1 MNPLNIEEE
10 EVWVVPTSLIG
21 DRLYYE
27 DENYDWVLDDP
38 RLWNPEMG
46 PAREIDLMNPYC
58 WNLSLSTDIV
68 DNHIWVW
75 NYDGSPPI
83 GRLPCGCAMYRV
95 NPIPPARFY
104 AVYTIHYP
112 YCEYMDWITDDTYM
126 ARYDRVD
133 RQLEDDQEYYD
144 HFFQNQSEDVDDDE
158 DQNELKTL
166 DIKYGK
172 TVYEHLNKARVV
184 DAAQAASTL
193 VARMK
198 KRAKKLTQQGFKNQ
212 SDRSYDLKDTQLT
225 PAEISGIET
234 ILAPVWKK
242 YESVTMSD
250 IGWTIYEYA
259 MFFTNIWC
267 TTNEY
272 QLAVNLFG
280 FAKTFRTSK
289 FNFPPSITAAIGM
302 LDKEKRVPLS
312 GPTNQ
317 GLSLSGILDKC
328 RALRLTLQG
337 IETIPFIKMLTRVM
351 TVASLIRWMPKSIK
365 CQSEWLEMAY
375 SSWQDTIQKTYDNP
389 TSLLDLVL
397 DTTSAAMDF
406 VLCTMSDGMFASLQP
421 HSFAT
426 NVSTALAR
434 GRAYRT
440 GTLETSHGI
449 TRAQFMRDTEA
460 VLRVAKEYSSTKANL
475 GMHTLALRNLTD
487 LKVLYAELLND
498 KSNSDLRVAPMAIAF
513 TGESGCGKSII
524 VHETI
529 NLAGHIGGFSTD
541 DSDIHY
547 VNTADAYDSGAD
559 SGKTVLV
566 IDDMASEHPDI
577 SKYKGAVMIR
587 YSNTIPQVT
596 VQAEAD
602 KKGKI
607 VFRHHFCAI
616 TSNVPDLNL
625 QASMSF
631 PQAGFNRCVLVEVS
645 FNPKLE
651 RKKYYKNGK
660 IDWEALKRDGLE
672 KEAQAFRFYH
682 YETTNS
688 AARVLSSFR
697 QIFHDEGKY
706 LNKEQFFEEF
716 TRLLLEKEK
725 SGEEY
730 LAAIAEVRKRK
741 FCKKCVKYFD
751 YCPCVDTVKTTPIV
765 TNLNSDIAQKLLED
779 KANGLDSTPI
789 IPSECT
795 SVENE
800 LWNIYDIDEW
810 IRQTLY
816 FWLAIDNWQERFWIA
831 VMPGFW
837 AGRDATIRTWLT
849 SLWRFVQS
857 RLIRLFA
864 SVSSRL
870 AFALWFYPWVVSL
883 SIFIIIYPLSYY
895 QCDTPL
901 FLGLHYDDL
910 CGTGGGV
917 MQIITFLLFVS
928 TVWMLLCALAIGT
941 AIKSRAVDIFFN
953 EISMERSTFA
963 ISMLLGTVGVS
974 WLAFKSYYALFNT
987 ALSTVSNQGNLSPT
1001 SMEEIESRNAEKN
1014 MWIDKAQF
1022 VHPEA
1027 EPTNHNATY
1036 EQAKKKISRNV
1047 VSVEIY
1053 DLEEKIKRVR
1063 TCGFYVCSDVL
1074 LINQH
1079 SLQKFIAEKNIFL
1092 SVRRASED
1100 VGGFI
1105 KKVAVEDFYNIP
1117 NTDITFI
1124 TTSKG
1129 PTYTNLRS
1137 YFLQEHMKVDAFTP
1151 AVMLT
1156 RDKVGNLDERT
1167 FIWTS
1172 TDKAYN
1178 ENRNQFHMGSFHR
1191 YDHPTHGGD
1200 CGSIAFSSS
1209 RPYGLL
1215 GIHTAADTR
1224 TNVGVTF
1231 AVTQE
1236 MISDAI
1242 NAMSRSFRLRNESA
1256 FNIERPD
1263 LPSMLYENPFPN
1275 YDTNLHF
1282 RDCVNFIPVSVS
1294 QEPMI
1299 DIYGSIPN
1307 MRVSRKSEVRDT
1319 MLKEFLLS
1327 QGVPDEHGPP
1337 NFDTNR
1343 NHAEGFQQSLEGI
1356 HALPADDIRWAVQDY
1371 TEELIAQMMR
1381 LNYTCQP
1388 LTPYESINGIRGHRF
1403 IKALNMNTSSGMGL
1417 PSPKRK
1423 HFKETLYPDHVV
1435 YVPEDYLQKELD
1447 NIENLLCSNQ
1457 VPASVFVSA
1466 LKDEPTDIR
1475 KDKVRVF
1482 QVATVAMNIKIRE
1495 YLLPILAFLYANPLL
1510 SESAVGINCTND
1522 EWESLN
1528 NYLFD
1533 FHPENVLE
1541 GDFSKYDL
1549 RQSGQT
1555 IMAGGTVFMKLA
1567 AALGYSSRDV
1577 EKVGLLMNSLS
1588 YKFMVWN
1595 GTLFATSNIMPS
1607 GSPITIALN
1616 TTTNCI
1622 LHRVGW
1628 VQICRELSIPL
1639 VPFREI
1645 AHLMCMGD
1653 DSIGTA
1659 RHSAFNMK
1667 NLQAF
1672 FAQYNM
1678 PYTDAH
1684 KSIVAKPFTTRLEAR
1699 FCKRGFRDDE
1709 RVGGIL
1715 APLDTKSI
1723 LKSLFHYMESKTP
1736 EKEIVIMN
1744 TDGAM
1749 REFSRHDR
1757 DTFEHYAHIV
1767 RTAAEAA
1774 KISHMTKLLYYTYE
1788 DWGLIHLKNY
1798 RVVNIDDNGLKPTGT
1813 GSDEDSESQ
1822 AMATLNSSDDLW
1834 LRLCGSGRTERLV
1847 ITNQSQNIQRQ
1858 SSVLIFEINK
1868 INASN
1873 NNNKNNANDVNI
1885 IYKTPPSESVMNLE
1899 FNNNTTGWGAGIDT
1913 FRDSTWKIA
1922 STSGGPQD
1930 FFKRPVKIFEYSW
1943 PINTTVLETINP
1955 WGLYFGDE
1963 KILDKISHFKNL
1975 SADLRIKILLNG
1987 SSFHYGQLLVS
1998 YQPLHTNDEIFSYD
2012 SDHPDLLVN
2021 LSQMSSVY
2029 VNACQGRGAELTLP
2043 FFNPKNAVNIPSK
2056 EWETLGQLHIASV
2069 APLAHVNGSLEPI
2082 TVSIFAMAE
2091 NVDVS
2096 TPTGCY
2102 VQYYNQ
2108 CEHMEEERRL
2118 NDFENQSDEYS
2129 KPSAMAHNIAKA
2141 AGFLS
2146 QVPSISPYMLAT
2158 QAAASSMGRLLAL
2171 FGMSKPRL
2179 VDKPIYTRTNLGME
2193 LAPANVADPI
2203 SILALDAK
2211 KEINVDPRTVGLG
2224 PEDEMAITPIAM
2236 RESLLTTFNWDSSM
2250 APETHLFSMRITP
2263 MSGTRDSFSAYHLT
2277 PAAFVTLPF
2286 CYWKGT
2292 TYVRFDFIGTPFHKG
2307 RVLFKWDPITNLA
2320 ENAGVYNTNYSAI
2333 MDIDELTDKVF
2344 EIGWGQEIPFLPN
2357 GGLMT
2362 LPNFSSTEYEDRSF
2376 NCNGVLSCYVVN
2388 ELTCPS
2394 DELTE
2399 VTIRVST
2406 WMGEDFEVASPD
2418 SSAFE
2423 GTMIKLAP
2431 IPPITNPEPITPTT
2445 PSNPPSGPPAASGTT
2460 VDYTTCT
2467 TASYIPL
2474 GANPPWPQSIIGNM
2488 SMPTT
2493 SPFLPGITSG
2503 TVLGIALATGAP
2515 MGGNEKVE
2523 ITLKAPTSIT
2533 ASVLAITSYV
2543 AWQNGDTDLFGST
2556 DFYKQAD
2563 GYYKGTITVSS
2574 PLSGPSYGILRLTLP
2589 ISGDWRLTFLTLGA
2603 EYGKYK
2609 AMGSTPAATTTAT
2622 HTAITDGSWSG
2633 RAVDMTTGY
2642 VEYNIPS
2649 GDRIASSGPTAAVH
2663 VLLTA
2668 SAGKVFIAQLI
2679 YSDDTL
2685 STASVRSGMIAAVGG
2700 TLANVSWSVPNNKP
2714 TLAVKGVR
2722 ITSDDA
2728 APGVLNIYSV
2738 GLFVGQNF
2746 TNQCC
2751 FVNQSS
2757 EVTEELENNAPLTD
2771 KVDVSMG
2778 NMLPGSEIN
2787 STYFGEKVTSI
2798 RQCVK
2803 RYVTDVRITDT
2814 STFVQTMS
2822 DVRYPGLNDV
2832 SLVRLHPMD
2841 YFRAAFVAYRG
2852 SWRLKV
2858 LNRRNTTTTNAGGPG
2873 SILFSRP
2880 SRQFMKTGNVNQLD
2894 WISWSGS
2901 SWGTLTGQSNGV
2913 EVPHYSPLRFLPARR
2928 TSGVDPANWQN
2939 DLLLGRDRNYVNV
2952 IARNPGGNMDFEI
2965 LKCAG
2970 EDYSFFYFLTTPVVT
2985 LY

>member
-1 MNPLNIEEE
+1 MNPLNIEDED
-10 EVWVVPTSLIG
+10 VWVFPTSQIG

-46 PAREIDLMNPYC
+46 PARVIDLMHPYC

-68 DNHIWVW
+68 DNHIWTW
-75 NYDGSPPI
+75 NYDGSPPM

-95 NPIPPARFY
+95 NPISPARFY

-112 YCEYMDWITDDTYM
+112 YCEYMDWISDDTYITQ
-126 ARYDRVD
+126 YDRVD
-133 RQLEDDQEYYD
+133 RQLEEDQEYYD
-144 HFFQNQSEDVDDDE
+144 HFFRNQSEEIENDE
-158 DQNELKTL
+158 IPEKVGTS

-172 TVYEHLNKARVV
+172 TVYEHLSKARVM
-184 DAAQAASTL
+184 DAVKATSTL
-193 VARMK
+193 TARIK
-198 KRAKKLTQQGFKNQ
+198 KRAKRLTFQGFKNQ
-212 SDRSYDLKDTQLT
+212 SNKSYDMRDTHLT

-234 ILAPVWKK
+234 IMAPIWKK
-242 YESVTMSD
+242 YESFTMSD

-280 FAKTFRTSK
+280 FAKIFKTSK

-302 LDKEKRVPLS
+302 LDKEKKVPLS

-317 GLSLSGILDKC
+317 ALSLSSILDKC

-375 SSWQDTIQKTYDNP
+375 SSWQDTIQKTYENP

-421 HSFAT
+421 HSFAS

-460 VLRVAKEYSSTKANL
+460 VLRVAKEYASTKANL

-498 KSNSDLRVAPMAIAF
+498 KSNSDLRVAPLAIAF

-529 NLAGHIGGFSTD
+529 NLAGHIGGFSTE

-660 IDWEALKRDGLE
+660 IDWEALKRDGIE
-672 KEAQAFRFYH
+672 KEAQVFRFYH

-688 AARVLSSFR
+688 TARVLSSFK
-697 QIFHDEGKY
+697 QIFHNEGKY

-751 YCPCVDTVKTTPIV
+751 YCPCVETTVPKPVITELKSDVAQKILDDQAVGLNSIPIV
-765 TNLNSDIAQKLLED
+765 
-779 KANGLDSTPI
+779 ST
-789 IPSECT
+789 ECT

-831 VMPGFW
+831 IMPGIW
-837 AGRDATIRTWLT
+837 AGRDASIRIWLT
-849 SLWRFVQS
+849 SLWRFIQTQ
-857 RLIRLFA
+857 LIRLYA

-883 SIFIIIYPLSYY
+883 TLFVVSYPLSHY
-895 QCDTPL
+895 QCTTPV
-901 FLGLHYDDL
+901 FLGLYFDDDL
-910 CGTGGGV
+910 CGVGGYL
-917 MQIITFLLFVS
+917 MQIITFLLFLS
-928 TVWMLLCALAIGT
+928 TVWMAVCALAIGT

-987 ALSTVSNQGNLSPT
+987 AISTVANQGNLSPT
-1001 SMEEIESRNAEKN
+1001 TMEEIESRNAEKN
-1014 MWIDKAQF
+1014 MWIDKAHF

-1027 EPTNHNATY
+1027 EPTNHNATCD
-1036 EQAKKKISRNV
+1036 QIKKKISRNV
-1047 VSVEIY
+1047 VNVEIY
-1053 DLEEKIKRVR
+1053 DLEDKIKRVR

-1074 LINQH
+1074 MINQH
-1079 SLQKFIAEKNIFL
+1079 SLQNFITIKNVFVSI
-1092 SVRRASED
+1092 RRASED

-1105 KKVAVEDFYNIP
+1105 KKVAVEEFYNIP

-1129 PTYTNLRS
+1129 PTYTNMRS
-1137 YFLQEHMKVDAFTP
+1137 YFLAEHMKVDSFTP
-1151 AVMLT
+1151 AMMLT
-1156 RDKVGNLDERT
+1156 RDKLGNMDERT

-1178 ENRNQFHMGSFHR
+1178 ENRNQYHMGSFHR

-1200 CGSIAFSSS
+1200 CGSIAFSTS

-1231 AVTQE
+1231 AVTQD

-1242 NAMSRSFRLRNESA
+1242 NAMSKSFRLRNESA
-1256 FNIERPD
+1256 FNIDRPE
-1263 LPSMLYENPFPN
+1263 LPTMLYDNPFPA

-1299 DIYGSIPN
+1299 DIYGSISN

-1319 MLKEFLLS
+1319 MLKEHLLI

-1337 NFDTNR
+1337 KFDTNR
-1343 NHAEGFQQSLEGI
+1343 NHADGFQQSLEGI
-1356 HALPADDIRWAVQDY
+1356 HALPADDIRWAIQDY
-1371 TEELIAQMMR
+1371 TDELIAQMML
-1381 LNYTCQP
+1381 LNYSCQP
-1388 LTPYESINGIRGHRF
+1388 LTPYEAINGIRGHRF
-1403 IKALNMNTSSGMGL
+1403 VKALNMNTSSGMGL

-1423 HFKETLYPDHVV
+1423 HFIETLYPDHVV

-1466 LKDEPTDIR
+1466 LKDEPTDIG

-1528 NYLFD
+1528 NFLFD
-1533 FHPENVLE
+1533 FHPDNVLE

-1567 AALGYSSRDV
+1567 AALGYSPKDV

-1616 TTTNCI
+1616 TTTNCL
-1622 LHRVGW
+1622 LHRTGW

-1639 VPFREI
+1639 VPFREV

-1653 DSIGTA
+1653 DSIGTSK
-1659 RHSAFNMK
+1659 HPAFNMK

-1672 FAQYNM
+1672 FVQYNM

-1699 FCKRGFRDDE
+1699 FCKRGFRSDE
-1709 RVGGIL
+1709 RVGGVL
-1715 APLDTKSI
+1715 APLEIKSI

-1736 EKEIVIMN
+1736 EEEIVIMN
-1744 TDGAM
+1744 VDGAM

-1757 DTFEHYAHIV
+1757 ETFERYAHIV

-1774 KISHMTKLLYYTYE
+1774 KISHMTKLLYYSYE

-1798 RVVNIDDNGLKPTGT
+1798 RIIDIGDNGLKPTGT

-1834 LRLCGSGRTERLV
+1834 LRLCGSGRTERLI

-1858 SSVLIFEINK
+1858 GSVLIFEINK

-1873 NNNKNNANDVNI
+1873 YNNNNNANDVNI
-1885 IYKTPPSESVMNLE
+1885 IYKTSPKDSVMNLE
-1899 FNNNTTGWGAGIDT
+1899 FNSNSSGWGAGVNT
-1913 FRDSTWKIA
+1913 FRDSTWNIA

-1930 FFKRPVKIFEYSW
+1930 FFQRPVKIFEYSW
-1943 PINTTVLETINP
+1943 PINTTVFETVNP
-1955 WGLYFGDE
+1955 WEKYFGDPKVLE
-1963 KILDKISHFKNL
+1963 RISHYKNL
-1975 SADLRIKILLNG
+1975 SADLKIKILLNG

-1998 YQPLHTNDEIFSYD
+1998 YQPLHNNDEIFTYNAL
-2012 SDHPDLLVN
+2012 HGNMLIN
-2021 LSQMSSVY
+2021 LSQMPSVY
-2029 VNACQGRGAELTLP
+2029 VNACQGRGGELTLP
-2043 FFNPKNAVNIPSK
+2043 FFCPKNAVNIPSK
-2056 EWETLGQLHIASV
+2056 EWENLGRLHIASV

-2082 TVSIFAMAE
+2082 TVTIFAMAE

-2102 VQYYNQ
+2102 VNYFENQ
-2108 CEHMEEERRL
+2108 CE
-2118 NDFENQSDEYS
+2118 FVNQSDEYV
-2129 KPSAMAHNIAKA
+2129 KPSALANNVAKA

-2146 QVPSISPYMLAT
+2146 QVPAISPFMLAT
-2158 QAAASSMGRLLAL
+2158 QAAASATGQLLAL

-2179 VDKPIYTRTNLGME
+2179 VDKPVYVRYNIGME
-2193 LAPANVADPI
+2193 LAPTNVADPI
-2203 SILALDAK
+2203 SVLALDAK

-2236 RESLLTTFNWDSSM
+2236 RESLLTTFNWNSSM
-2250 APETHLFSMRITP
+2250 TPETHLFSMRITP
-2263 MSGTRDSFSAYHLT
+2263 MAGNKGSTSEYHMT
-2277 PAAFVTLPF
+2277 PSAFVTLPF

-2292 TYVRFDFIGTPFHKG
+2292 MYVRFDFIGTPFHKG
-2307 RVLFKWDPITNLA
+2307 RVLFKWDPVTNLP

-2333 MDIDELTDKVF
+2333 MDINELTDKVF

-2357 GGLMT
+2357 GGLLT
-2362 LPNFSSTEYEDRSF
+2362 LPNFSSTEYTERSL

-2406 WMGEDFEVASPD
+2406 WMGDDFEVAAPD

-2423 GTMIKLAP
+2423 GTMIKLDP
-2431 IPPITNPEPITPTT
+2431 PPPITNSEPIVPKIPANPPPAPPPGINTNIDYTTSTPTT
-2445 PSNPPSGPPAASGTT
+2445 F
-2460 VDYTTCT
+2460 
-2467 TASYIPL
+2467 IPL
-2474 GANPPWPQSIIGNM
+2474 GANPAWPAGGTGRMEVPINGPFVPQV
-2488 SMPTT
+2488 TT
-2493 SPFLPGITSG
+2493 G
-2503 TVLGIALATGAP
+2503 TKLAFAIATGEP
-2515 MGGNEKVE
+2515 SGGNEE
-2523 ITLKAPTSIT
+2523 ISLTISGPPAYTSSSMSVPINVLWLNGTADILEPPTCYRQ
-2533 ASVLAITSYV
+2533 AS
-2543 AWQNGDTDLFGST
+2543 GDYL
-2556 DFYKQAD
+2556 
-2563 GYYKGTITVSS
+2563 VSFRIGS
-2574 PLSGPSYGILRLTLP
+2574 PLTGPTYGVVNLTLP
-2589 ISGDWRLTFLTLGA
+2589 ISGTWKLTSLIMGPA
-2603 EYGKYK
+2603 YGKFKY
-2609 AMGSTPAATTTAT
+2609 MGSTPAATTTAT
-2622 HTAITDGSWSG
+2622 YAPITTGSFSG
-2633 RAVDMTTGY
+2633 NTVDMTSGF
-2642 VEYNIPS
+2642 VDFEIPPA
-2649 GDRIASSGPTAAVH
+2649 DRFFSTSSTAAVH
-2663 VLLTA
+2663 ALVTGEN
-2668 SAGKVFIAQLI
+2668 GKVYKANLI
-2679 YSDDTL
+2679 YSDGTL
-2685 STASVRSGMIAAVGG
+2685 STTSVRFSTIPPSAGMLAA
-2700 TLANVSWSVPNNKP
+2700 TSWAVLHNKP
-2714 TLAVKGVR
+2714 TLGIKGVR
-2722 ITSDDA
+2722 FTSDDA
-2728 APGVLNIYSV
+2728 SPGSLSFYSV
-2738 GLFVGQNF
+2738 GVNLGLNM
-2746 TNQCC
+2746 T
-2751 FVNQSS
+2751 NQSS
-2757 EVTEELENNAPLTD
+2757 FSNQSGEVEEEGNNNAPLSD
-2771 KVDVSMG
+2771 KIDVSMG
-2778 NMLPGSEIN
+2778 NMLPGVEIN
-2787 STYFGEKVTSI
+2787 STHFGEKVTSI

-2803 RYVTDVRITDT
+2803 RYVTTKRLTNA
-2814 STFVQTMS
+2814 STIVETMS
-2822 DVRYPGLNDV
+2822 DVNYPGVGDI
-2832 SLVRLHPMD
+2832 SLVQLHPMD
-2841 YFRAAFVAYRG
+2841 YFRAAYLAYRG
-2852 SWRLKV
+2852 SWRVKV
-2858 LNRRNTTTTNAGGPG
+2858 LNRRSATATSVAVQQG

-2880 SRQFMKTGNVNQLD
+2880 SRQFMKTGNVNYLD
-2894 WISWSGS
+2894 WISWCGS
-2901 SWGTLTGQSNGV
+2901 SYGRISDQSNGV
-2913 EVPHYSPLRFLPARR
+2913 EVPYYSPLRFMPARR
-2928 TSGVDPANWQN
+2928 ATGVDPANWQN
-2939 DLLLGRDRNYVNV
+2939 DLLLGRDRSYINIVT
-2952 IARNPGGNMDFEI
+2952 RNPLAAQDYEI
-2965 LKCAG
+2965 LKAAG
-2970 EDYSFFYFLTTPVVT
+2970 EDYSFFFFLTTPVVT